1 MKKLV
6 VAGCSF
12 TAGQGWVDCNGDPE
26 QSRRLE
32 GKDSPYLWVN
42 LCHDNIEQF
51 QNLELVNIG
60 LGGASNTQIFEK
72 SISALTEY
80 HTDIDTLVVQW
91 TSMPRYTWNVGLE
104 LWDTTETLNGNNPRQ
119 HDHRLSDGTVYSR
132 KYLQDLRD
140 RLITTHH
147 LHWEILK
154 LLKYA
159 TIINRYCDR
168 FDIKCVFINGLCP
181 WDQDYFVRLNNA
193 VPSDY
198 TVFTQTA
205 ILNVKDRADDD
216 IFKLYCKIHDDYDHY
231 SIRPDQWVNLYNSFW
246 KNRVD
251 INYDGAHPGIRSN
264 QLFYQQVK
272 GFVRP

>member
-42 LCHDNIEQF
+42 LCHTNIKQF
-51 QNLELVNIG
+51 QDLELINAG
-60 LGGASNTQIFEK
+60 LGGASNTQIFEN
-72 SISALTEY
+72 T
-80 HTDIDTLVVQW
+80 IDTLVNHHTNIDTLMVQW
-91 TSMPRYTWNVGLE
+91 TSMPRYAWNVGLE
-104 LWDTTETLNGNNPRQ
+104 LWDTTETLAGDNPRK

-205 ILNVKDRADDD
+205 ILNVKDRSDDD
-216 IFKLYCKIHDDYDHY
+216 VFKLYCKIHDDYNQHTLQT
-231 SIRPDQWVNLYNSFW
+231 SQWINLYNSFW

-251 INYDGAHPGIRSN
+251 VNYDGTHPGVRSN
-264 QLFYQQVK
+264 QLFCQIVK
-272 GFVRP
+272 KFVEA